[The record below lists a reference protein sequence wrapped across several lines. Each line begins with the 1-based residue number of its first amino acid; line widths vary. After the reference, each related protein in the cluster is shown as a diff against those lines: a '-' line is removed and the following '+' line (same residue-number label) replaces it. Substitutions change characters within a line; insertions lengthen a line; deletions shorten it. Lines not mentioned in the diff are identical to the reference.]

1 MLTRQEL
8 TLLVAALQ
16 FWAEEMDPADTVML
30 AAYSGDL
37 FVDRIWEPA
46 EIQRL
51 RTQLLTAQLRYLV
64 CQPKRTRLQRGSICI
79 PILGVTGTT
88 RDTSVYRPTVK
99 YVRKHQLVQRGH
111 AAALLT

>member
-37 FVDRIWEPA
+37 FVDRTWELA

-64 CQPKRTRLQRGSICI
+64 CQPKRTRLQNPRLFKTPADAKQALTADSRQIGTLL
-79 PILGVTGTT
+79 IL
-88 RDTSVYRPTVK
+88 DPTI
-99 YVRKHQLVQRGH
+99 
-111 AAALLT
+111 